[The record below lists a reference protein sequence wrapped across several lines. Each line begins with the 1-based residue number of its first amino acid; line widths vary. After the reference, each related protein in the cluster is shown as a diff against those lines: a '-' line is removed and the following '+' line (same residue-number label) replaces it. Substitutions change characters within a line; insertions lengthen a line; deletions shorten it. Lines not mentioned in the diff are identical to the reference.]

1 MGLLDQ
7 KIQQEIVSIYEHVL
21 VPKVLIDMLKLLS
34 NSPQIVICRDQQID
48 LVLVKQMSSLFRG
61 ESGRRSHGQDVT

>member
-7 KIQQEIVSIYEHVL
+7 KIQQEIVSISEHVL
-21 VPKVLIDMLKLLS
+21 VPKVSIDMLKLLS

-61 ESGRRSHGQDVT
+61 ESGSGGAMVT